1 MTRLSGPM
9 LAPASGASPK
19 TLVVLLHGYGDD
31 GAGLIGLGRYWAPML
46 PDALFVSP
54 NAPRVCGA
62 FAGGFEWFPLA
73 NDQSLP
79 WSEGVRSAAPVLR
92 AFLADLWAQTGLG
105 PSNTVLAGF
114 SQGAMMALHVG
125 TSLDEPLA
133 GIIGFS
139 GVFLPSDAFA
149 AGMAAKPPVA
159 LVHGDEDTVLAAQHS
174 RDAAQELIAAGF
186 EVTLHISPN
195 SGHTISDDGLAF
207 ATAFLL
213 ASNG

>member
-1 MTRLSGPM
+1 MTKLSGPM
-9 LAPASGASPK
+9 LAPASGAAPK
-19 TLVVLLHGYGDD
+19 RLVVLLHGYGDD
-31 GAGLIGLGRYWAPML
+31 GAGLIGLGRYWAPLL
-46 PDALFVSP
+46 PDGLFVSP

-92 AFLADLWAQTGLG
+92 DFLSDLWRQTGLG
-105 PSNTVLAGF
+105 PADTVLVGF

-149 AGMAAKPPVA
+149 AGFVAKPPVA
-159 LVHGDEDTVLAAQHS
+159 LVHGADDTVLYAQHS
-174 RDAAQELIAAGF
+174 REAADQLTAAGF
-186 EVTLHISPN
+186 EVTLHITPA
-195 SGHTISDDGLAF
+195 SGHTISDEGLAF